1 MPLCRRKSWVEKVL
15 ISVAAIAVAII
26 SRSPHRHRTHHACRR
41 RTQIASRPTSVSP
54 DAITFSPPRIS
65 LAIASSSSRSH
76 CRSADSRSARIQVCG
91 KRAMS
96 CASAIACA
104 RVSPFGTSRLA
115 RPMRNASAPPT
126 GRPVRIRS
134 MAWEWP
140 ISRGRRMV
148 PRSISGTPK
157 RRQKMPKV
165 ASSATTRMSAQS
177 ASSMPPATAK
187 PSTAAITGFVNR
199 SRLGPIGA
207 IESWPPISRFLL
219 GSPAATALRSAP
231 AQK

>member
-1 MPLCRRKSWVEKVL
+1 M
-15 ISVAAIAVAII
+15 
-26 SRSPHRHRTHHACRR
+26 
-41 RTQIASRPTSVSP
+41 
-54 DAITFSPPRIS
+54 
-65 LAIASSSSRSH
+65 ASSSSRSH
-76 CRSADSRSARIQVCG
+76 CRSADSRSARRQVCG

-96 CASAIACA
+96 LASAIACA
-104 RVSPFGTSRLA
+104 RVSPFGTRRLA
-115 RPMRNASAPPT
+115 RPMRNASGPLT

-134 MAWEWP
+134 MACECP
-140 ISRGRRMV
+140 INRGRRMV
-148 PRSISGTPK
+148 PRSNKGTPK
-157 RRQKMPKV
+157 RRQKMPNV
-165 ASSATTRMSAQS
+165 ASSATTRISAHN

-187 PSTAAITGFVNR
+187 PSIAAITGFDSR